1 MTKND
6 VQIFCC
12 ISRRIAKLHQN
23 QHVLE
28 EIEGCFKNGNST
40 QKEHAHFLK
49 LHFLNNS
56 SPYKEDECELPMFS
70 CNEKMTAP
78 YIAYIAIWSLLLATI
93 LLSNVLVLLALRKI
107 QFSVTNLFI
116 CSLAVSDMFVGL
128 FIIPIKIKFAAN
140 KLKFCMG
147 EYMCRFYITAD
158 NAFFTASITNIFVIC
173 VDRYLALNYPYK
185 HPCWITKSRSKLLVG
200 FVWIYGV
207 LWGISANIKW
217 DNISKPAIH
226 IRNDQCQINRNYI
239 YVTSI
244 LTVVFFAPVC
254 LMGAF
259 YARILVIAKFHAK
272 EISMKTIF
280 PNVSRMIEMLHEIP
294 RKDLNDDI
302 ADRIIPLQNER
313 KCGKRKEMQIAQYR
327 KMVIKASK
335 TIAILYGTFVV
346 CWSPVGCLSIVLS
359 YSTEEVDWR
368 HLKWFYITFVE
379 ILPVMNSVLN
389 PFIYTMRNKQ
399 YRNAVTKTLSK
410 LNIFDINY
418 KNDETVRFIS
428 RSVYDVK
435 TSAL

>member
-1 MTKND
+1 
-6 VQIFCC
+6 
-12 ISRRIAKLHQN
+12 
-23 QHVLE
+23 
-28 EIEGCFKNGNST
+28 
-40 QKEHAHFLK
+40 
-49 LHFLNNS
+49 
-56 SPYKEDECELPMFS
+56 
-70 CNEKMTAP
+70 
-78 YIAYIAIWSLLLATI
+78 
-93 LLSNVLVLLALRKI
+93 
-107 QFSVTNLFI
+107 
-116 CSLAVSDMFVGL
+116 
-128 FIIPIKIKFAAN
+128 
-140 KLKFCMG
+140 
-147 EYMCRFYITAD
+147 
-158 NAFFTASITNIFVIC
+158 
-173 VDRYLALNYPYK
+173 
-185 HPCWITKSRSKLLVG
+185 
-200 FVWIYGV
+200 
-207 LWGISANIKW
+207 
-217 DNISKPAIH
+217 
-226 IRNDQCQINRNYI
+226 
-239 YVTSI
+239 
-244 LTVVFFAPVC
+244 
-254 LMGAF
+254 
-259 YARILVIAKFHAK
+259 
-272 EISMKTIF
+272 MKTIF

-359 YSTEEVDWR
+359 YSIEEVDWR